1 MFWWPYILMLS
12 TSLFSVV
19 TPDRGLIQAQQY
31 CSILLITL
39 KNAGSKTLFSLV
51 FINPEQV
58 VHFWLCSL
66 CLHVSSRGFGG
77 WSTSDEGCIDE
88 ASLTIPHATR
98 NVVSLPPQRTC

>member
-1 MFWWPYILMLS
+1 MLS

-31 CSILLITL
+31 CAILLTTL

-58 VHFWLCSL
+58 VHFWLCGL
-66 CLHVSSRGFGG
+66 CLQFSSRGFGG
-77 WSTSDEGCIDE
+77 WSTSDEILHSMTKLSDCI
-88 ASLTIPHATR
+88 
-98 NVVSLPPQRTC
+98 LPLLNKEK